1 MKIQYFEDTDTLY
14 VLLSDKEIYET
25 KDLDENTI
33 IELDQHGKLVGI
45 TIEHAKER
53 ADLANFSYQQV
64 AVQKAAWGS
73 AKTQGFA
80 S

>member
-14 VLLSDKEIYET
+14 VLLSEREIFET

-33 IELDQHGKLVGI
+33 IELDQNGKLVGI

-64 AVQKAAWGS
+64 AVQKAA
-73 AKTQGFA
+73 
-80 S
+80 